1 LLHLSREIGF
11 AQQALV
17 AHPTDGLEGC
27 DRLRTSATAFSA
39 LSKHNS
45 VIKTF
50 LVLFDIADFPISH
63 RSLKAIMPLNAP
75 ESRPQSFDNPDWG
88 VGAPSS
94 LKRTSGSY
102 WRSYRRFIE
111 LTPFRGLTRSWRFL
125 SRIARRSLAS
135 LATIPTSTE
144 VDNSSDIPRMSS
156 WSGAKAS
163 ILIVSRE
170 AMVCLIRASA
180 NALPSATPT
189 ARRCPSSRASTSA
202 ARRRSGVRCS
212 PPDPS
217 GFPTDPVLPG

>member
-111 LTPFRGLTRSWRFL
+111 LTPFRAALTRC
-125 SRIARRSLAS
+125 
-135 LATIPTSTE
+135 
-144 VDNSSDIPRMSS
+144 V
-156 WSGAKAS
+156 
-163 ILIVSRE
+163 
-170 AMVCLIRASA
+170 
-180 NALPSATPT
+180 LPQP
-189 ARRCPSSRASTSA
+189 CP
-202 ARRRSGVRCS
+202 VRCS
-212 PPDPS
+212 GQRS
-217 GFPTDPVLPG
+217 RRAIPVKTGDQRRGVADRLAPAAHNQPRHLCFG